1 MGNMSWP
8 VMADDVPVINLDPA
22 SATPPFEQVRAQL
35 AAQIVSGDLI
45 AGTRLPPVRRLADDL
60 GLAANTVARAYR
72 DLEASGLVE
81 THGRGGTIVSAAG
94 DRARE
99 QLLAAAR
106 QYASLA
112 HALAVDPE
120 EALGLIRTALDP
132 DSSTREGPGM
142 SSPLM

>member
-1 MGNMSWP
+1 M
-8 VMADDVPVINLDPA
+8 ITLDPA

-35 AAQIVSGDLI
+35 AAGIVSGELS

-72 DLEASGLVE
+72 DLEAAGLVE
-81 THGRGGTIVSAAG
+81 TRGRGGTIVSARG

-106 QYASLA
+106 RYAGLA
-112 HALAVDPE
+112 HDLGVADD
-120 EALGLIRTALDP
+120 EALGLVRAAL
-132 DSSTREGPGM
+132 EAGM
-142 SSPLM
+142 SPSLT